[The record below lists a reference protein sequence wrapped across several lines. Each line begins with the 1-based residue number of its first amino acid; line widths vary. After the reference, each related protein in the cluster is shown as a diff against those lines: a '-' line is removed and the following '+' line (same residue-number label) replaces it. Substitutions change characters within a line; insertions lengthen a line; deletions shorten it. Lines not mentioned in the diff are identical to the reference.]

1 MTAIVPPVVGH
12 SFHARTVEGSIE
24 PVARCT
30 LCGCPQSSA
39 KNLPTCESYK
49 KLQQSVSETF
59 DSGARRVPYGQKSTK

>member
-1 MTAIVPPVVGH
+1 MTAIIPPVGGH

-30 LCGCPQSSA
+30 ICGCPQTSA

-49 KLQQSVSETF
+49 RLQQSVSETF
-59 DSGARRVPYGQKSTK
+59 DSGARRGPYGQKGAK